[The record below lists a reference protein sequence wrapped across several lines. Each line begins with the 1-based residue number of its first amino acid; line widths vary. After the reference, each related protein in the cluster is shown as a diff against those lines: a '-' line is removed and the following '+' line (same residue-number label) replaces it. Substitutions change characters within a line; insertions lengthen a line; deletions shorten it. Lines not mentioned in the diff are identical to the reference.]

1 MFPLAGTRTRRK
13 SCAIIAALCEICGLD
28 ILAMI
33 GVNRL
38 DTASDDFD
46 DALDRLLYWNDPAVR
61 DIERTVAAVLEDVR
75 ERGDRA
81 VVEYT
86 ERFDGV
92 EAVNV
97 AALKLDAP
105 MLADCRRRL
114 PAADRDALVA
124 AARRIRRYHELQL
137 EQGGAFEYDDGFGN
151 RLGQRLLPL
160 DRVGVYVPG
169 GQAAYPSTVLMTV
182 IPARVA
188 GVREVV
194 VTVPAPQGARN
205 EHVLAAL
212 DIAGVDEVFAIGGA
226 QAIAAMAFGTDTIAR
241 VDKIVGP
248 GGAYVAAAKRQVFGA
263 VGIDGMAGP
272 SEVLIVADGSV
283 PTHWTALDML
293 SQSEHDA
300 AAQALLLCP
309 DADHLA
315 QVAARMEAALPDM
328 PRREIIEASLCA
340 RGALIRTRDVDEAVA
355 IANRVAPEHLQLAV
369 ADPESLLPHVR
380 HAGAIFLGGYSAEV
394 LGDYS
399 AGPSHVLPTFG
410 TARYASPLGVGDFLK
425 RSSVI
430 RIDPEGARRL
440 AGTAAAIARAEG
452 LHAHALAALARL
464 DDSAPRL

>member
-1 MFPLAGTRTRRK
+1 
-13 SCAIIAALCEICGLD
+13 
-28 ILAMI
+28 MI

-46 DALDRLLYWNDPAVR
+46 DALDRLVYWDDPAVR
-61 DIERTVAAVLEDVR
+61 EIEQAVAAVLEDVR
-75 ERGDRA
+75 ERGDAA
-81 VVEYT
+81 VVDYT

-92 EAVNV
+92 AATDV
-97 AALKLDAP
+97 AALKLDART
-105 MLADCRRRL
+105 LADCRQRL
-114 PAADRDALVA
+114 SATDREALVDA
-124 AARRIRRYHELQL
+124 AGRIRRYHQLQL
-137 EQGGAFEYDDGFGN
+137 EQGGAFEYDDGLGN
-151 RLGQRLLPL
+151 RLGQRTVPL

-194 VTVPAPQGARN
+194 VTVPAPDGERN
-205 EHVLAAL
+205 AHVLAAL

-226 QAIAAMAFGTDTIAR
+226 QAIAAMAFGTETIAR

-248 GGAYVAAAKRQVFGA
+248 GGAYVAAAKRQVFGP
-263 VGIDGMAGP
+263 VGIDGIAGP

-283 PTHWTALDML
+283 PAHWTALDMF

-300 AAQALLLCP
+300 AAQALLLSP
-309 DADHLA
+309 NADYLA
-315 QVAARMEAALPDM
+315 EVADRMEAALPDM
-328 PRREIIEASLCA
+328 ARREIIEASLRA
-340 RGALIRTRDVDEAVA
+340 RGALIRTRDLDEAVA

-369 ADPESLLPHVR
+369 SDPESLLPRVR
-380 HAGAIFLGGYSAEV
+380 NAGAVFLGGYSAEV

-410 TARYASPLGVGDFLK
+410 TARYASPLGVVDFLK

-430 RIDPEGARRL
+430 RIDPGGARDL
-440 AGTAAAIARAEG
+440 ARTAAAIARAEG

-464 DDSAPRL
+464 DDSSVRL

>member
-1 MFPLAGTRTRRK
+1 MRSPFAPKPRWIRSIPT
-13 SCAIIAALCEICGLD
+13 
-28 ILAMI
+28 MI

-46 DALDRLLYWNDPAVR
+46 DALDRLVYWDDPAAR
-61 DIERTVAAVLEDVR
+61 EIEHAVAAVIEDVR
-75 ERGDRA
+75 ERGDSA
-81 VVEYT
+81 VVDHT
-86 ERFDGV
+86 ERFDRV
-92 EAVNV
+92 AAPSV
-97 AALKLDAP
+97 AALKLDDRA
-105 MLADCRRRL
+105 LAECRRRL
-114 PAADRDALVA
+114 PASDREALVA

-137 EQGGAFEYDDGFGN
+137 EQGGAFEYDDGLGN
-151 RLGQRLLPL
+151 RLGQRIVPL

-194 VTVPAPQGARN
+194 VTVPVPDGERN

-226 QAIAAMAFGTDTIAR
+226 QAIAALAFGTETIAR

-248 GGAYVAAAKRQVFGA
+248 GGAYVAAAKRQVFGP
-263 VGIDGMAGP
+263 VGIDGIAGP

-283 PTHWTALDML
+283 PAHWTALDMF
-293 SQSEHDA
+293 SQSEHDP
-300 AAQALLLCP
+300 AAQALLLSP
-309 DADHLA
+309 DADYLA
-315 QVAARMEAALPDM
+315 EVTDRMEAALPDM
-328 PRREIIEASLCA
+328 ARREIIEASLGA
-340 RGALIRTRDVDEAVA
+340 RGALIRTRDLDEAVS

-369 ADPESLLPHVR
+369 ADPESLLPRVR
-380 HAGAIFLGGYSAEV
+380 NAGAVFLGGYSAEV

-410 TARYASPLGVGDFLK
+410 TARYASPLGVVDFLK

-430 RIDPEGARRL
+430 RIDPRGARDL
-440 AGTAAAIARAEG
+440 ARTAAAIARAEG

-464 DDSAPRL
+464 DDSSVRA